1 MEIAQISKQNKYVR
15 QWQYYVRRRV
25 KKGGIVISNM
35 LLWETSLKGR
45 HFNKSLKIESK
56 PFTYLKKDSSKLN
69 KQ

>member
-1 MEIAQISKQNKYVR
+1 MKGDIA
-15 QWQYYVRRRV
+15 
-25 KKGGIVISNM
+25 ISNR
-35 LLWETSLKGR
+35 LLWEISLKGR